1 MEMTS
6 LQQKYFNEY
15 NEIIKA
21 IEDNAN
27 NAKALK
33 QIIRKDAYYI
43 SPETQFIRLDALEE
57 KDYPSGID
65 RNSIYVCFRIDMDEK
80 SVQIHSAGS
89 VWISEADK
97 ERYEG
102 DRYMAMHPMLAITKR
117 NGGKVM
123 RKQRYKDS
131 TDLAKKVIKAYNDI
145 MAQVLDY
152 TNYIYPYKNGVKSLK
167 YESVFSHK

>member
-6 LQQKYFNEY
+6 LQQKYLNEY

-33 QIIRKDAYYI
+33 QIIRQDTYSF
-43 SPETQFIRLDALEE
+43 SPEMQFIRLDALEE

-65 RNSIYVCFRIDMDEK
+65 RNSIYVCFRIDMEEK
-80 SVQIHSAGS
+80 SIQIHSAGS
-89 VWISEADK
+89 VWISKEDK
-97 ERYEG
+97 QLYEG
-102 DRYMAMHPMLAITKR
+102 DRYMAMHSMLSITRR

-131 TDLAKKVIKAYNDI
+131 LDLAKKIIKAYNDI
-145 MAQVLDY
+145 MTQVIAY
-152 TNYIYPYKNGVKSLK
+152 TGGYPYKQGINSLK
-167 YESVFSHK
+167 KEK

>member
-21 IEDNAN
+21 IEDNAK

-57 KDYPSGID
+57 KDYPSGLD

-152 TNYIYPYKNGVKSLK
+152 TNFVYPYKNGVKALK